1 MESAYQLVLRMTDD
15 GIKVSSYTYSSLLH
29 GLGKMGDLVR
39 AFEVLDKMKLGGIRP
54 NVVTMSSLVYS
65 CGKHGKLDQAIQI
78 YREMLRSPEEED
90 RPNSITCSSLVDAC
104 LKAGKVAKAFA
115 VVRDMRARKVPLTE
129 VTYTSL
135 ITELTRLKQLDRIL
149 EAVVGDSEDGEGD
162 EDGQEETAASISRQ
176 MGGQPVFPT
185 SSETIATSTS
195 RYVKYKYP
203 ATDNR
208 STTIQC

>member
-1 MESAYQLVLRMTDD
+1 MGDD

-29 GLGKMGDLVR
+29 GLGKMGDLAR

-115 VVRDMRARKVPLTE
+115 VVQDMRARKVPLTE

-149 EAVVGDSEDGEGD
+149 EAVVGD
-162 EDGQEETAASISRQ
+162 QEEGVDASGGSVPMVARHVA
-176 MGGQPVFPT
+176 GQPVFPT
-185 SSETIATSTS
+185 SAQTI
-195 RYVKYKYP
+195 
-203 ATDNR
+203 
-208 STTIQC
+208 TTALDR

>member
-1 MESAYQLVLRMTDD
+1 MDGD

-29 GLGKMGDLVR
+29 GLGKMGDLAR
-39 AFEVLDKMKLGGIRP
+39 AFEVLNKMKLGGIRP

-65 CGKHGKLDQAIQI
+65 CGKHGKLDRAIQI
-78 YREMLRSPEEED
+78 YREMLNSPEEED

-115 VVRDMRARKVPLTE
+115 VVQDMRSRKVPLTE

-149 EAVVGDSEDGEGD
+149 EAVVGDTEETSEDHSGTIKSAVRNPVGF
-162 EDGQEETAASISRQ
+162 
-176 MGGQPVFPT
+176 PVFPT
-185 SSETIATSTS
+185 SSQTIDTELD
-195 RYVKYKYP
+195 R
-203 ATDNR
+203 
-208 STTIQC
+208 

>member
-1 MESAYQLVLRMTDD
+1 M
-15 GIKVSSYTYSSLLH
+15 KVSSYTYSSLLH
-29 GLGKMGDLVR
+29 GLGKMGYLRR
-39 AFEVLDKMKLGGIRP
+39 AFEVLEKMKRGGIRP

-65 CGKHGKLDQAIQI
+65 CGKHGELDQAIQI
-78 YREMLRSPEEED
+78 YREMLRSSNEED

-149 EAVVGDSEDGEGD
+149 EAVVGEGDDEGGEG
-162 EDGQEETAASISRQ
+162 EGEGEGAVPRMRHT
-176 MGGQPVFPT
+176 GGQPVFPT
-185 SSETIATSTS
+185 SAQTITTASD
-195 RYVKYKYP
+195 RYT
-203 ATDNR
+203 A
-208 STTIQC
+208 

>member
-1 MESAYQLVLRMTDD
+1 M
-15 GIKVSSYTYSSLLH
+15 KVSSYTYSSLLH
-29 GLGKMGDLVR
+29 GLGKMGDLAR

-65 CGKHGKLDQAIQI
+65 CGKHGKLDRAIQI
-78 YREMLRSPEEED
+78 YREMLHSPEEED

-115 VVRDMRARKVPLTE
+115 VVQDMRSRKVPLTE

-149 EAVVGDSEDGEGD
+149 EAVVGDTEDSSEDTQSGNMKSVVRNPAGF
-162 EDGQEETAASISRQ
+162 
-176 MGGQPVFPT
+176 PVFPT
-185 SSETIATSTS
+185 SSQTIDTELD
-195 RYVKYKYP
+195 RYGNMLF
-203 ATDNR
+203 TNECHR
-208 STTIQC
+208 SCLFQCHKS

>member
-1 MESAYQLVLRMTDD
+1 MTPFSQSCCQAGQVEAAFQLVLRMTDD
-15 GIKVSSYTYSSLLH
+15 GMKVSSYTFSSLLH

-39 AFEVLDKMKLGGIRP
+39 AFEVLDKMKLAGIRP

-65 CGKHGKLDQAIQI
+65 CGKHGELDQAIQI
-78 YREMLRSPEEED
+78 YREMLRSELDED

-149 EAVVGDSEDGEGD
+149 EAVVGDIDERDENEEDFNV
-162 EDGQEETAASISRQ
+162 TPLARHV
-176 MGGQPVFPT
+176 GGHPVFPA
-185 SSETIATSTS
+185 SAQTINSALD
-195 RYVKYKYP
+195 RYE
-203 ATDNR
+203 D
-208 STTIQC
+208 S

>member
-1 MESAYQLVLRMTDD
+1 
-15 GIKVSSYTYSSLLH
+15 
-29 GLGKMGDLVR
+29 MGDLAR

-65 CGKHGKLDQAIQI
+65 CGKHGKLDLAIQI
-78 YREMLRSPEEED
+78 YREMLRSTDEED

-115 VVRDMRARKVPLTE
+115 VVQDMRARKVPLTE

-149 EAVVGDSEDGEGD
+149 EAVVGD
-162 EDGQEETAASISRQ
+162 QEEGLEVDVSGESAQTVARHVA
-176 MGGQPVFPT
+176 GQPVFPT
-185 SSETIATSTS
+185 SAQTI
-195 RYVKYKYP
+195 
-203 ATDNR
+203 
-208 STTIQC
+208 TTALDR

>member
-1 MESAYQLVLRMTDD
+1 MTED
-15 GIKVSSYTYSSLLH
+15 GMKVSSYTYSSLLH
-29 GLGKMGDLVR
+29 GLGKMGYLRR
-39 AFEVLDKMKLGGIRP
+39 AFEVLDIMKLGGIRP

-65 CGKHGKLDQAIQI
+65 CGKHGELDQAIQI
-78 YREMLRSPEEED
+78 YREMLRSSNEED

-149 EAVVGDSEDGEGD
+149 EAVVGDGDEEGSEGEGAVPRIRH
-162 EDGQEETAASISRQ
+162 T
-176 MGGQPVFPT
+176 GGQPVFPT
-185 SSETIATSTS
+185 SAQTITSAS
-195 RYVKYKYP
+195 YR
-203 ATDNR
+203 
-208 STTIQC
+208 